1 MAELVSARFDWLGFL
16 HSEVRMEHG
25 WLGRTEV
32 KVSRLALGTVELG
45 LDYGFR
51 GSSHYRKPE
60 AHESI
65 RLIHRALDLGI
76 NLIDTARGYGGSEE
90 LIGKSLKECATS
102 MPLIASKVAV
112 PDRSPEDAKNARKDI
127 LASVEASLRA
137 LQIETIDLLQI
148 HNTSARILATEEA
161 IRALEDV
168 RAQGKARFLGVSCD
182 DEAVSLQA
190 LEMTNFCALQTPFNL
205 LNRTIVHHV
214 MPLAARQGVGIL
226 ARSAFLRGILTD
238 NVQTTPAPL
247 SGLKDAALALW
258 KQFQGE
264 ARSLSELALR
274 FCLSF
279 EEVSSVVIGV
289 RSVIELEANIVDA
302 SQGRL
307 SQEQLDV
314 VRRMPFADHVLLDP
328 RQWGS
333 LV

>member
-1 MAELVSARFDWLGFL
+1 
-16 HSEVRMEHG
+16 MEYG

-51 GSSHYRKPE
+51 DSSHYRKPE
-60 AHESI
+60 AHEAI

-90 LIGKSLKECATS
+90 LIGKALKECATS
-102 MPLIASKVAV
+102 RPLIASKVAV
-112 PDRSPEDAKNARKDI
+112 PDRTPEDAKNARKEI
-127 LASVEASLRA
+127 LASIEASLRA
-137 LQIETIDLLQI
+137 LQVETIDLLQI

-161 IRALEDV
+161 IRTLDDLRV
-168 RAQGKARFLGVSCD
+168 QGKARFVGVSCD

-190 LEMTNFCALQTPFNL
+190 LEMTNFRALQTPFNL
-205 LNRTIVHHV
+205 LNRTIVPRV
-214 MPLAARQGVGIL
+214 MPLAAQQGVGIL
-226 ARSAFLRGILTD
+226 VRSVFLRGILTD
-238 NVQTTPAPL
+238 NVQATPASL
-247 SGLKDAALALW
+247 SGLRDAALAIW
-258 KQFQGE
+258 KQFKGE

-279 EEVSSVVIGV
+279 EEVSSVIIGV
-289 RSVIELEANIVDA
+289 RSITELEANIADA

-307 SQEQLDV
+307 SPEQLDV
-314 VRRMPFADHVLLDP
+314 VCRTPSADPALLDP
-328 RQWGS
+328 RQWGG